1 MHVIKTTAE
10 AWQLAG
16 EVPEEVLTELIRGAA
31 VLEAE
36 YGDGDGDGGAGG
48 YAIVMQSAADMEEAK
63 DLLDYSTMICEW
75 ATRLGD
81 SGYLSALYILD
92 NEFSVVLY
100 MPISLT
106 PDNILLELED

>member
-36 YGDGDGDGGAGG
+36 YGDGEAGG
-48 YAIVMQSAADMEEAK
+48 YAIVIQSDADMEEAK

-100 MPISLT
+100 MPISLA

>member
-16 EVPEEVLTELIRGAA
+16 EVPEEVLTELVRGAA
-31 VLEAE
+31 VLESE
-36 YGDGDGDGGAGG
+36 YGDGGAGG
-48 YAIVMQSAADMEEAK
+48 YAIVIQSSADLEEAK
-63 DLLDYSTMICEW
+63 DLLDYSKCQVEW

-100 MPISLT
+100 MPISLA

>member
-36 YGDGDGDGGAGG
+36 YGDGEAGG
-48 YAIVMQSAADMEEAK
+48 YAIVIQSDADMEEAK
-63 DLLDYSTMICEW
+63 ELLDYSTMICEW

-100 MPISLT
+100 MPISLA

>member
-10 AWQLAG
+10 AWQLTD

-36 YGDGDGDGGAGG
+36 YGDSGAGG
-48 YAIVMQSAADMEEAK
+48 YAIVMQSDADMEEAK

-100 MPISLT
+100 MPISLA

>member
-1 MHVIKTTAE
+1 MHVIKTTTE
-10 AWQLAG
+10 AWQVAG
-16 EVPEEVLTELIRGAA
+16 EVPEEVLTELVRGAA

-36 YGDGDGDGGAGG
+36 YGDGGAGG
-48 YAIVMQSAADMEEAK
+48 YAIVIQSSADLEEAK

-100 MPISLT
+100 MPISLA
-106 PDNILLELED
+106 PDNILLELEE

>member
-10 AWQLAG
+10 AWQLTD

-36 YGDGDGDGGAGG
+36 YGDGEAGG
-48 YAIVMQSAADMEEAK
+48 YAIVIQSDADMEEAK
-63 DLLDYSTMICEW
+63 ELLDYSTMICEW

-100 MPISLT
+100 MPISLA

>member
-10 AWQLAG
+10 AWQLTG

-36 YGDGDGDGGAGG
+36 YGDGEAGG
-48 YAIVMQSAADMEEAK
+48 YAIVIQSDADMEEAK
-63 DLLDYSTMICEW
+63 ELLDYSTMICEW

>member
-10 AWQLAG
+10 AWQLTD
-16 EVPEEVLTELIRGAA
+16 EVPEEVLTELVRGAA

-36 YGDGDGDGGAGG
+36 YGDGGAGG
-48 YAIVMQSAADMEEAK
+48 YAIVMQSDADMEEAK

-81 SGYLSALYILD
+81 SGYLSALYIPD

-100 MPISLT
+100 MPISLA

>member
-36 YGDGDGDGGAGG
+36 YGDDGAGG

-63 DLLDYSTMICEW
+63 DLVDYSTMICEW
-75 ATRLGD
+75 ATRMGD

-100 MPISLT
+100 MPISLA